1 MTLPRLRWSKIA
13 VFCAGL
19 VPLALLVR
27 KALTHNLGANPI
39 EVITL
44 STGRWTLIL
53 LLTTLAVTPVRKLTG
68 WTQLIQFRRMVG
80 LFAFFYVCLHLL
92 TYVWLDQF
100 FDVHAM
106 LHDIAKRRFIT
117 AGMTAFLLLLP
128 LAITSTAGWIRRLGG
143 KRWQALHR
151 LVYLAGIAGV
161 VHFWWKVKADTRLPE
176 LAAGILAI
184 LLLARAIL
192 WWRGRSARAK
202 APAARLEAAE
212 V

>member
-1 MTLPRLRWSKIA
+1 MRIRWSKVA

-27 KALTHNLGANPI
+27 KALMHDLGANPI

-53 LLTTLAVTPVRKLTG
+53 LLTTLAITPVRKITG
-68 WTQLIQFRRMVG
+68 WSKLIQFRRMIG

-100 FDVHAM
+100 FDVHSM

-117 AGMTAFLLLLP
+117 AGMTGFALLLP
-128 LAITSTAGWIRRLGG
+128 LAITSTSGWIRRLGG
-143 KRWQALHR
+143 ARWQSLHR
-151 LVYLAGIAGV
+151 LIYVAAAAGV
-161 VHFWWKVKADTRLPE
+161 VHFWWKVKADTRLPQ
-176 LAAGILAI
+176 LAAGILLI
-184 LLLARAIL
+184 LLATRVALWLHGKRAPV
-192 WWRGRSARAK
+192 RA
-202 APAARLEAAE
+202 AARTVE
-212 V
+212 VET

>member
-1 MTLPRLRWSKIA
+1 MKLPRLRWSKIA

-27 KALTHNLGANPI
+27 KALTHDLGANPI

-53 LLTTLAVTPVRKLTG
+53 LLTTLAITPVRKITG
-68 WTQLIQFRRMVG
+68 WSKLIQFRRMIG

-100 FDVHAM
+100 FDVQSM
-106 LHDIAKRRFIT
+106 LHDIGKRRFIT
-117 AGMTAFLLLLP
+117 AGMTGFALLLP
-128 LAITSTAGWIRRLGG
+128 LAITSTTGWIRRLGG

-151 LVYLAGIAGV
+151 LIYVAGVAGV

-176 LAAGILAI
+176 LAAGILLI
-184 LLLARAIL
+184 LLAARVGIWL
-192 WWRGRSARAK
+192 RSKYAPVQ
-202 APAARLEAAE
+202 PAARTAAAE
-212 V
+212 T